1 MQDLLAHAE
10 NAFHS
15 CRANLAETPDA
26 EDYYVIQATLDFKQ
40 AKLRYAI
47 LKAFSLI
54 GASQEAAMHVTV
66 DSLLKA
72 LQKLE
77 DTYEIHNVLQ
87 LLEEAIPLHSRG
99 LVAFSI
105 LISASIQAEI
115 RILEAQADQD
125 YATYMS
131 KNADYLKHF
140 SVKNWEGCIEQCK
153 RYQEAYNKSSEFREK
168 IKTLRKKL
176 KELGVSPWFA

>member
-1 MQDLLAHAE
+1 MQDLYADAE
-10 NAFHS
+10 KAFHL
-15 CRANLAETPDA
+15 CRAKLAETLDT
-26 EDYYVIQATLDFKQ
+26 EDCVIQATLDFKQ

-72 LQKLE
+72 LQKLNQTDE
-77 DTYEIHNVLQ
+77 NCNASK
-87 LLEEAIPLHSRG
+87 LLEEAISSHSKD

-115 RILEAQADQD
+115 RILEEQADQD

-131 KNADYLKHF
+131 ENPDYLKYF
-140 SVKNWEGCIEQCK
+140 SVENWERCSEQCK
-153 RYQEAYNKSSEFREK
+153 RYQEAYNKSSEFGEK
-168 IKTLRKKL
+168 IKTLREKL
-176 KELGVSPWFA
+176 KELGVSP